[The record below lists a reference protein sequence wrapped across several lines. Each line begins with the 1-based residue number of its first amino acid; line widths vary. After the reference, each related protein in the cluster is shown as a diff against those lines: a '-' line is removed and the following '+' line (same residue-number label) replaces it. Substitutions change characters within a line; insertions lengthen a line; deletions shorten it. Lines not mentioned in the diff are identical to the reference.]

1 MLKHYF
7 DLKLTLKSIILDL
20 NPEFSF
26 FEPLQNFSFPPKPL
40 FCILDF
46 QIPIVEK
53 VPMDHTNHFDF
64 R

>member
-26 FEPLQNFSFPPKPL
+26 FEPLQNFSVPPKPL
-40 FCILDF
+40 VCILDV